1 MARKFRCKPDLYDFF
16 NDELAWRRKEIIE
29 IKSILQTNNTRVAA
43 KATILIAYSHWEG
56 FVKSTTSAYWE
67 YLKLKAFPKAAL
79 SYNTL
84 ASLILHNGGHSA
96 LRDKLLE
103 LRRIISETDY
113 KIKFNIERLVD
124 TNSNLNSDVLETIM
138 LNLGG
143 DSSLF
148 ETKRLFIDA
157 VLLKNRNGLA
167 HGEQRYIENEKA
179 DEIASQAIELI
190 DLYKNILDNIV
201 TTDSYKMQRLN
212 FGA

>member
-1 MARKFRCKPDLYDFF
+1 MAKRFRSKTELYDFF

-29 IKSILQTNNTRVAA
+29 IKSILQTYKTRVVA
-43 KATILIAYSHWEG
+43 KATTLIAYSHWEG
-56 FVKSTTSAYWE
+56 FVKSTTCAYWV
-67 YLKLKAFPKAAL
+67 YLKFMAFPKSAL

-84 ASLILHNGGHSA
+84 ASLILQNGGHSA
-96 LRDKLLE
+96 LRDKILE
-103 LRRIISETDY
+103 LRKIICETDY

-138 LNLGG
+138 LNLGE

-148 ETKRLFIDA
+148 ATKRLFIDA

-179 DEIASQAIELI
+179 DEIASKAIELI
-190 DLYKNILDNIV
+190 ELYKNILDNMV
-201 TTDSYKMQRLN
+201 TTDNYKN
-212 FGA
+212 ATA

>member
-1 MARKFRCKPDLYDFF
+1 MAKRFRSKTELYDFF

-29 IKSILQTNNTRVAA
+29 IKSILQTYKTRVVA
-43 KATILIAYSHWEG
+43 KATTLIAYSHWEG
-56 FVKSTTSAYWE
+56 FVKSTTCAYWE
-67 YLKLKAFPKAAL
+67 YLKFMAFPKSAL

-84 ASLILHNGGHSA
+84 ASLILQNGGHSA
-96 LRDKLLE
+96 LRDKILE
-103 LRRIISETDY
+103 LRKIICETDY

-138 LNLGG
+138 LNLGE

-179 DEIASQAIELI
+179 DEIASKAIELI
-190 DLYKNILDNIV
+190 ELFQSAVEL
-201 TTDSYKMQRLN
+201 L
-212 FGA
+212 